1 MNRRQR
7 RVEGDWRAPL
17 IAAFVALLAGLP
29 GLFALPALDRDE
41 ARFAQASAQ
50 MLESGDYVSI
60 NFQDRPRSKK
70 PVGIYWLQAASV
82 AAFNQLESRAIWAWR
97 IPSLLGAMLTAAATA
112 WGARGFASV
121 RAASLAGGLIG
132 AGLLLSTEADI
143 AATDSALAGATA
155 LMMAALQRIYLTGGG
170 RRTRVL
176 LWLGL
181 GASLMLKGPIG
192 PMIFLLTLAALA
204 IIERRLAWMRDLAW
218 GWGILGVLLVAL
230 PWALAITV
238 ATDGAFWSAAVA
250 GDLAPKLRGGHE
262 GHFAPPGLHLLLLP
276 VLIFPAA
283 FVLPGAALAAWG
295 RRAEPAVRFALCWL
309 IPSWLVF
316 EATPTKLAH
325 YTLPLYPAIG
335 LLIAAAIERPS
346 SLGGRRVGAVLGLG
360 VGLALASLGPL
371 AVWRFQAWAVLP
383 WAAAAAAAGLAAA
396 AGGAWALW
404 RGAVDRA
411 VWTGVAGTLVAHGLL
426 LGLVAPNLNGLWV
439 SRDAAAALRDAGL
452 DPNDGVAKGPVAVVG
467 YAEPSLIFRLGTDT
481 ELTDIAGAQGA
492 LAQGRPAIV
501 SQAFQSG
508 LGSRARPVARVTG
521 LNYTKNRSET
531 LVINAPPHIRL
542 KRSPAP

>member
-1 MNRRQR
+1 MSRRPR

-29 GLFALPALDRDE
+29 GLFALPVLDRDE

-60 NFQDRPRSKK
+60 NFQDRPRYKK

-82 AAFNQLESRAIWAWR
+82 AAFNQLENRAIWAWR
-97 IPSLLGAMLTAAATA
+97 IPSLLGAMLAAAATA

-121 RAASLAGGLIG
+121 RASSLAGALIG

-143 AATDSALAGATA
+143 AATDAALAGATA
-155 LMMAALQRIYLTGGG
+155 VMMAALLRIYLTGGG

-176 LWLGL
+176 FWLGL

-192 PMIFLLTLAALA
+192 PMILILTLAALA
-204 IIERRLAWMRDLAW
+204 LIERRMAWMRDLAW
-218 GWGILGVLLVAL
+218 GWGGLGVLLLAL
-230 PWALAITV
+230 PWAAAITV

-250 GDLAPKLRGGHE
+250 GDLAPKLKGGHE

-276 VLIFPAA
+276 VLVFPAT
-283 FVLPGAALAAWG
+283 FVLPGAVMATWA

-309 IPSWLVF
+309 LPSWLVF
-316 EATPTKLAH
+316 EAAPTKLAH
-325 YTLPLYPAIG
+325 YTLPLYPAVG
-335 LLIAAAIERPS
+335 LLIAVALERPA
-346 SLGGRRVGAVLGLG
+346 SLGGRWIGVLLGLG
-360 VGLALASLGPL
+360 VGVALAALGPL
-371 AVWRFQAWAVLP
+371 AVLKFH
-383 WAAAAAAAGLAAA
+383 AAGLWPFAGLAVAGGLVAA
-396 AGGAWALW
+396 AGGAFALL

-411 VWTGVAGTLVAHGLL
+411 VWTGIGGTLVAHAAL
-426 LGLVAPNLNGLWV
+426 LGLVAPGLDGLWL
-439 SRDAAAALRDAGL
+439 SRSAAAALKGAGL

-481 ELTDIAGAQGA
+481 DLTDAEGAQWA

-501 SQAFQSG
+501 TEEFESA
-508 LGSRARPVARVTG
+508 LGARARPVARVSG
-521 LNYTKNRSET
+521 LNYTKNRIET
-531 LVINAPPHIRL
+531 LVINAPPHFHL
-542 KRSPAP
+542 KRTP